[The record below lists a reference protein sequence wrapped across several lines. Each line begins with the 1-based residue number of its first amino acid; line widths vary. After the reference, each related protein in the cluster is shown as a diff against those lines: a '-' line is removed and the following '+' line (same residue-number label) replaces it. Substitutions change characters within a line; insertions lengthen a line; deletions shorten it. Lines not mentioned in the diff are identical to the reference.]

1 MKSVGKIPAKDGDGW
16 DGQCH
21 GKQDKMLTYQLV
33 SSLVHHPQIS
43 GETNGEVGRVV
54 EVDVPIKEGMF
65 WVCRTQVE

>member
-1 MKSVGKIPAKDGDGW
+1 
-16 DGQCH
+16 
-21 GKQDKMLTYQLV
+21 MLTYQLV